1 MVTRPIYPD
10 TKALF
15 DYGFKNFKSV
25 PVADQD
31 STYSKVADDLTIS
44 GIFSGSATR
53 LTVNK
58 NSAVTL
64 PADGN
69 FSDVTSTLDY
79 DLTDDAPEGAIARID
94 YRYGDKL
101 VGQAYLEATVT
112 QGYVPGAVKQSTDT
126 AETETVAETVPSK
139 APDKETEPSLKKRA
153 AIRHPGPPLLLSA
166 LLRKS

>member
-1 MVTRPIYPD
+1 M
-10 TKALF
+10 
-15 DYGFKNFKSV
+15 
-25 PVADQD
+25 
-31 STYSKVADDLTIS
+31 ADDLTIS

-79 DLTDDAPEGAIARID
+79 DLTDDAPDGAIARID

-112 QGYVPGAVKQSTDT
+112 QGYVPGAVKQHGYRGD
-126 AETETVAETVPSK
+126 
-139 APDKETEPSLKKRA
+139 
-153 AIRHPGPPLLLSA
+153 
-166 LLRKS
+166 

>member
-1 MVTRPIYPD
+1 M
-10 TKALF
+10 
-15 DYGFKNFKSV
+15 
-25 PVADQD
+25 ADQD

-64 PADGN
+64 PADGS

-79 DLTDDAPEGAIARID
+79 DLTDDAPDGAIARID

-101 VGQAYLEATVT
+101 VGQAYLGGDCDTGICARSSESEH
-112 QGYVPGAVKQSTDT
+112 GYRGD
-126 AETETVAETVPSK
+126 
-139 APDKETEPSLKKRA
+139 
-153 AIRHPGPPLLLSA
+153 
-166 LLRKS
+166 